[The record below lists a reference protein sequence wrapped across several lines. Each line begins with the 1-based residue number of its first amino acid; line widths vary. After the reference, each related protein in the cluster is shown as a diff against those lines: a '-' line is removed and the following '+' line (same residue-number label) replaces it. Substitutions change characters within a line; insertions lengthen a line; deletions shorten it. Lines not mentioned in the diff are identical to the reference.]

1 MKGSNDEDR
10 AFYREINEIL
20 VQKKLS
26 KNVADGSG
34 AALDG
39 RIEAD
44 DGFLKDSG
52 YNAQKDG
59 PSTRERQQILTD
71 VFEGKIELSPDLK
84 ESVAE
89 QWGEANSIERLQK
102 MRNAI
107 NFSLGTQ
114 KGRLTPSEQAIRK
127 WEADIEF
134 IDKNLA
140 TTV

>member
-1 MKGSNDEDR
+1 M
-10 AFYREINEIL
+10 
-20 VQKKLS
+20 
-26 KNVADGSG
+26 
-34 AALDG
+34 
-39 RIEAD
+39 D

-59 PSTRERQQILTD
+59 PSTLERHQILND
-71 VFEGKIELSPDLK
+71 VFEGKIELPPDLK

-114 KGRLTPSEQAIRK
+114 KGRATPSEQAIRK
-127 WEADIEF
+127 WEADIAF
-134 IDKNLA
+134 IDENLKPKLNG
-140 TTV
+140 